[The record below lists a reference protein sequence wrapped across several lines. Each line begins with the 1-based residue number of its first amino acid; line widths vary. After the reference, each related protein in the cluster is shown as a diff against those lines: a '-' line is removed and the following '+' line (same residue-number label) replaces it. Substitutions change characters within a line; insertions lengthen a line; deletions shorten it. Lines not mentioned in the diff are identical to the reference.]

1 MTIITV
7 TRSAKCKD
15 CRNISLLHYGKRKK
29 FICDLGHSLIKGKES
44 KICRDDYKYKLE
56 YHIKDKY
63 E

>member
-1 MTIITV
+1 MTIIEV

-15 CRNISLLHYGKRKK
+15 CKNISLLHYGKRKR

-44 KICRDDYKYKLE
+44 KLCRDGYEYRPE